1 MASTSPKRS
10 GSSSRTRRSSTVSTG
25 GSSATLAP
33 PRSSKM
39 PRNQKRVL
47 ITGAGSGIG
56 RALAIEAV
64 LRGMTVALC
73 GRRQDALEE
82 TVALLGRERKH
93 LVIPMDITKATDRLR
108 LVDRIAAEWGALDVL
123 INNAGIIEVGPLVSF
138 DDAALALTFNTNVI
152 GPMALTRDLQ
162 SLLENAGSARVVNIG
177 SVFGDIPYP
186 LLAAYSASKFALRG
200 FSIALR
206 REWKQKGISVTYAA
220 PRATKTAALA
230 SVA

>member
-1 MASTSPKRS
+1 M
-10 GSSSRTRRSSTVSTG
+10 
-25 GSSATLAP
+25 
-33 PRSSKM
+33 PRS
-39 PRNQKRVL
+39 QKNVL

-56 RALAIEAV
+56 RALAVEAA

-73 GRRQDALEE
+73 GRRQDALEA
-82 TVALLGRERKH
+82 TAALLGRERNH
-93 LVIPMDITKATDRLR
+93 LVVQADITKPADRQR
-108 LVDRIAAEWGALDVL
+108 LVDRIATEWGALDVL
-123 INNAGIIEVGPLVSF
+123 INNAGIIEVGPLGSF

-162 SLLENAGSARVVNIG
+162 ALLENAGSARVVNIG

-206 REWKQKGISVTYAA
+206 REW
-220 PRATKTAALA
+220 R
-230 SVA
+230 